1 MGFCEVHGP
10 ISWTRAPRWA
20 AVTTRLQTQ
29 EFHLASEFAV
39 SPRPPQP
46 PPESSGRVTTSVVL
60 SQGCPPHPR
69 PAWAPPRRKEPLSR
83 SKQGWN
89 SRTKSHYFLFEPL
102 PSTGLTPPP
111 PPDSG

>member
-1 MGFCEVHGP
+1 MGICEVHGP

-20 AVTTRLQTQ
+20 AITTRLQTQ

-46 PPESSGRVTTSVVL
+46 PPESLGRVTTTVVL

-69 PAWAPPRRKEPLSR
+69 PAWAPLQEEGAPLQVLPARVGTAELRAIIFFLNQYLPRGS
-83 SKQGWN
+83 
-89 SRTKSHYFLFEPL
+89 
-102 PSTGLTPPP
+102 PP
-111 PPDSG
+111 